1 VSPEATDYTDLTDQ
15 DQDQDQDQDRIRVQ
29 DKKIRVIRVI
39 RGVSV
44 NQIA

>member
-1 VSPEATDYTDLTDQ
+1 VSPEATDYTDLT

>member
-1 VSPEATDYTDLTDQ
+1 VSPEATDYTDLT

-39 RGVSV
+39 RGLRVK
-44 NQIA
+44 QIA